1 MAVGLCRHPLQLQ
14 RRQRR
19 CAGIMSSAL
28 LGAPS
33 TPNNP
38 ATLPL
43 PPSATP
49 LREADTLMAVGRFE
63 DAAALYDTA
72 WKLAKREQQVEAV
85 GFRREA
91 AERQME
97 RKRGAAGGG
106 YSYGN
111 RARRDGGQ
119 QLLDVSRI
127 RRQSRVRRQ
136 RQRLQ
141 PLFLDPTLP
150 WASDASLGPPP
161 GSPTAVQQLG
171 EAAQELRRMQ
181 DDEARLAYPA
191 APLLPAETVQ
201 QFGAHGFVMV
211 YGLVPPAMVH
221 TLRRTGWGFAEA
233 TSDRRD
239 SMNGPPVLL
248 LGDPSGVHAPWK
260 ARGWGDA
267 GYLNRVVAV
276 ARQLLLGN
284 LGLEGRGITAWT
296 SLGDVDARGSSPAS
310 ISGVALAYSPGDVSF
325 HLGRTL
331 HSSVSGGYS
340 EVERCGL
347 SAQLWE
353 VLDDGGVPGLHSRP
367 STSHGAVGG
376 RGRPSQRR
384 RGRPRSAPSA
394 EVLAARRVPQLWRV
408 EKRLARPPPPG
419 ATAGGSSPEAQ
430 ARARQDAEV
439 AAWRESEETR
449 AREAAAEAEAE
460 AAAAAAE
467 AAAAAAAAVDA
478 AHSAAARTVGATRLL
493 GRVLLLHVLGRRER
507 DRPETTAEEQ
517 AREEAEAVAAEVRRP
532 LRPFWRGRFDWDLP
546 M

>member
-1 MAVGLCRHPLQLQ
+1 
-14 RRQRR
+14 
-19 CAGIMSSAL
+19 
-28 LGAPS
+28 
-33 TPNNP
+33 
-38 ATLPL
+38 
-43 PPSATP
+43 
-49 LREADTLMAVGRFE
+49 MAVGRFE

-85 GFRREA
+85 KFRREV

-111 RARRDGGQ
+111 RAHHDGGQ

-141 PLFLDPTLP
+141 PLFLPDPTLP
-150 WASDASLGPPP
+150 WASDASLGLSP

-284 LGLEGRGITAWT
+284 PGLEGRGITAWT

-310 ISGVALAYSPGDVSF
+310 VSGVALAYSPGDVSF

-353 VLDDGGVPGLHSRP
+353 VSDDGGVLGLHSRP
-367 STSHGAVGG
+367 STSHGAGG
-376 RGRPSQRR
+376 RGRPSQQRR
-384 RGRPRSAPSA
+384 RQRPRSAPSA
-394 EVLAARRVPQLWRV
+394 EVLAARRVPQLWGV
-408 EKRLARPPPPG
+408 EKRLARPPPPWS
-419 ATAGGSSPEAQ
+419 SSPEAQ

-449 AREAAAEAEAE
+449 AREAAAEAEA
-460 AAAAAAE
+460 AGAGAAAE

-478 AHSAAARTVGATRLL
+478 ARSAAARTVGATRLL
-493 GRVLLLHVLGRRER
+493 GRVLLLHALGQRER

-532 LRPFWRGRFDWDLP
+532 LRPFWRPFSVRF
-546 M
+546 